1 MLVRP
6 TDLALSAR
14 PLSIELRVTK
24 TEKGLVE
31 LLNWLARHNARLL
44 RERPDLPLLYE
55 SGVRYQR
62 EVTEVG

>member
-1 MLVRP
+1 MRVRP

-44 RERPDLPLLYE
+44 RERPDLPL
-55 SGVRYQR
+55 
-62 EVTEVG
+62 